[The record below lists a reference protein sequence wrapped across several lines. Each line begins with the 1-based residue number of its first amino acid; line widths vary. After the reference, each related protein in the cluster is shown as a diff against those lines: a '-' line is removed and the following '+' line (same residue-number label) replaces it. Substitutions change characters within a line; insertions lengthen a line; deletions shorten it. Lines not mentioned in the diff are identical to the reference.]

1 MKHNELDLKA
11 RYENC
16 MANNL
21 CFISLKPLT
30 QEKSVR
36 LTKEFGLPLD
46 VDFIDIDISYMIEYE
61 MRGNLIN

>member
-16 MANNL
+16 MVNNL

-30 QEKSVR
+30 EEKSHRVP
-36 LTKEFGLPLD
+36 KDFGLPLD
-46 VDFIDIDISYMIEYE
+46 VDFVKIDASYMIEYE
-61 MRGNLIN
+61 MRGNIY